1 MENQFIKKFE
11 NIDQDRI
18 NNLEKEFELN
28 KSKYENLVLEEQDKV
43 HKLAMKLNN
52 KKENIVNKAQT
63 KINKLNMQINKLDVA
78 YLSQKISDEEF
89 KKRKQ
94 EFLNKIRET
103 RSYFK
108 NLYIS
113 KNKLFDDQLLEFT
126 KKQRS
131 KVETLKK
138 ELEDHNLKKSND
150 LKKQIHQIKKQNEN
164 QLSKLKTGFDKLAN
178 ELTVKENQINN
189 DYKKEINY
197 VNSISKNVVSDEN
210 KKIKILELQNKK
222 EKQIKKLNT
231 IYNIKN
237 EALIFK
243 KRISNYFANL
253 FSINNLINFDKKI
266 KTWILNNKLIFVIII
281 FAIIVG
287 AIHPLFFSSQN
298 WLNNI
303 LNQNIAVG
311 LLAIGMTF
319 IILTGGI
326 DLSVGSAIGFSA
338 GLMLYLNQ
346 VVGINLGGSIVIG
359 FLLAISIGL
368 FNGFLSSYGKLQ
380 SFIVTLVGLLVFR
393 GLLNVMLGGSPVSI
407 SNNDTISFLNTGTI
421 GVLPSALFI
430 FIFITIFLIFILK
443 FTRFGR
449 YIYATGSN
457 KNAAKASGIK
467 TKWIITSAFVI
478 GGILVG
484 LASVAYIGNV
494 QSVEPQTGNGF
505 ELSAIA
511 AVVLGGTSLTG
522 GKGTITKTI
531 IGWLLISVLNNALVF
546 LNVDSNLQ
554 LVFRG
559 IIILVAVLLDKNFDF
574 KTKVKRVVMKLS
586 RV

>member
-28 KSKYENLVLEEQDKV
+28 KLKYENLVLEEQDKV
-43 HKLAMKLNN
+43 HKLAMKVNN
-52 KKENIVNKAQT
+52 KKENIVSKAQN
-63 KINKLNMQINKLDVA
+63 KINKLNKQINKSDVA
-78 YLSQKISDEEF
+78 YLNQKISNEEF

-94 EFLNKIRET
+94 EFLHKIKET
-103 RSYFK
+103 KTYYK

-113 KNKLFDDQLLEFT
+113 KSKLFDEQLLEFT
-126 KKQRS
+126 KKQRL
-131 KVETLKK
+131 KVEVLKK
-138 ELEDHNLKKSND
+138 ELEDHNFKKSND
-150 LKKQIHQIKKQNEN
+150 LKKQIHQIKKQNQN
-164 QLSKLKTGFDKLAN
+164 QLNKLKTSFNKLAT
-178 ELTVKENQINN
+178 ELTSKENQINN
-189 DYKKEINY
+189 DYQKEINY
-197 VNSISKNVVSDEN
+197 INSISKNVVSDEN
-210 KKIKILELQNKK
+210 KKMKILELQNKK

-231 IYNIKN
+231 VYNIKN
-237 EALIFK
+237 EVLIFK
-243 KRISNYFANL
+243 KRISSYFANL

-338 GLMLYLNQ
+338 GLILYLNQ

-393 GLLNVMLGGSPVSI
+393 GLLNV
-407 SNNDTISFLNTGTI
+407 
-421 GVLPSALFI
+421 VL
-430 FIFITIFLIFILK
+430 
-443 FTRFGR
+443 
-449 YIYATGSN
+449 
-457 KNAAKASGIK
+457 
-467 TKWIITSAFVI
+467 
-478 GGILVG
+478 GGILFQFQIMILLVSWIQG
-484 LASVAYIGNV
+484 
-494 QSVEPQTGNGF
+494 QSEFYLQPY
-505 ELSAIA
+505 LS
-511 AVVLGGTSLTG
+511 S
-522 GKGTITKTI
+522 
-531 IGWLLISVLNNALVF
+531 S
-546 LNVDSNLQ
+546 S
-554 LVFRG
+554 
-559 IIILVAVLLDKNFDF
+559 
-574 KTKVKRVVMKLS
+574 
-586 RV
+586 